1 MNRFITSKQHYK
13 MYKKGRF
20 WVFAGITVATF
31 TLNPLI
37 SRADTETTTAATA
50 ATTTAGA
57 SSSSNSQVL
66 RTTTTSTTGATT
78 QSSATAINAAT
89 TNTSAQKKQAVS
101 GTTTDSK
108 AEQPVTAVGENE
120 NATSNLSTSDSA
132 SASSQAKTGS
142 GDSLDQTSNSSV
154 SVASSSQKVTTQNSD
169 YQNDQG
175 TGSESGIQSNV
186 TDTVVADESLQT
198 NRSSVASPS
207 TSTMASIGDSDS
219 KDSNET
225 EKVVDSETSPIAV
238 TATTNTITTT
248 NDKVQLN
255 RALLARAATPAIVQS
270 GTLGT
275 SQWTMNSDG
284 VVTIGAGDWSN
295 VDDVLALFY
304 TLGSTVTGVVI
315 DGKVNAGEDLS
326 YLFFKSPNLA
336 TITGFQNI
344 DTSKVTDFSYMFC
357 GTSVADFSSIS
368 HWDVS
373 DSENFDSMFASN
385 SKVQSIDLSHWE
397 LSQTQ
402 SIKMRRMFAADTAL
416 ISMDLSAWNMSMVT
430 NINGMFAGNDLNTM
444 ALKSVDLHGWNLKNV
459 TDMGTMFN
467 FDNSLTSV
475 NMSGWQTS
483 SNLSSVDSMFRGTSS
498 LASLDLSSID
508 LQGVIRK
515 YMLLSQNKLYDPIPS
530 SLSTLTLG
538 TMSVLTDTGLPDIPT
553 GTGYTGKWVNQ
564 ADTTQTY
571 TSSELM
577 ALYNGVDNPADT
589 ITWVWETSPSYADF
603 TSKNVTGLIAG
614 PKTTWRVADSVATL
628 KDVNGTDIYATAD
641 TVVKVISVN
650 GDTAV
655 TTVDTQTAGTYQV
668 DLQYTDAYGKV
679 WQQTS
684 TVAVAVNQGKLVG
697 KPLAIKMGA
706 KPTYTINDLIDT
718 DNSRNAAGDKLSA
731 DELATATVTGLDTSK
746 AGAQTVTLAYTDDA
760 TGMVHTTTTTVTMVA
775 TKADLT
781 MRNSTIIKGPKN
793 SSWDYRQYV
802 TSVTDF
808 DGNPVSLDGLNIV
821 VDQQPD
827 LTQIGSQTV
836 TLTYTDALGNVI
848 SVPTQVTVVAS
859 RAQVTTKAPL
869 TIWPS
874 EVAQLKVAD
883 LVTITAANG
892 NPVDTSTDLTDVTM
906 SSIDT
911 SKGGAQTVTITYTD
925 EAGNLVTAYAKVTVD
940 QSDLKT
946 KLTNPIA
953 GPKAQW
959 DYLAGLEWVK
969 DANGKLL
976 DNLATAD
983 IKVVTEPD
991 LSVAMVGHDQT
1002 VTLSYTDELGKEHLV
1017 TAVVNTV
1024 ASKAKIT
1031 AVSDQIII
1039 PDEAKKLTAT
1049 DLVSEL
1055 IDAAG
1060 NKATNFDDVTM
1071 SGFDAKAIGPQT
1083 VTLTYSDAYGNQT
1096 TDSTTVTVDFATIT
1110 GQATHPIAGPTA
1122 TWDYRDSVTQVIDA
1136 NGKIIDV
1143 GDADITATT
1152 PDLTPAKV
1160 GKPQTVTLTYTD
1172 SLGKVH
1178 TTDVI
1183 VTTTL
1188 SKAKITAVADQIII
1202 PDEAKKLTAT
1212 DLVSELIDAAGN
1224 KITNFD
1230 GVTMSGFDAKA
1241 IGPQTVTLTYSDAYG
1256 NQTTDST
1263 TVTVDSATLTLQN
1276 HTQVAGP
1283 KATWN
1288 YADNIKAI
1296 TDSKGQSLTLSDAKI
1311 TVVQRPD
1318 LSVAGTYKI
1327 VLEYTDDLGQAHT
1340 ETADVE
1346 VTASKAAITAVSKQ
1360 VILAEKATM
1369 VTASSLVSTLYD
1381 ADGVQIYNFD
1391 DVTMSGFNAKAI
1403 GPQTVTL
1410 AYTDAYGNQ
1419 TTVST
1424 TVTVDFATLTL
1435 QNHTQVAGS
1444 KATWNYAD
1452 NIKAVTDS
1460 KGQSLTLSNAK
1471 ITVVQHPDLSVAGTY
1486 PIVIEYTDDLGQVH
1500 TKTANVEATA
1510 SKASITAVSKQV
1522 ILAENANMVTASSL
1536 VSALYDV
1543 DGVQIHNFDD
1553 VTMSGFDPQAIG
1565 PQTVTLTYTDAYGN
1579 QTTAQTTVTV
1589 DLATI
1594 TGQATHPIAGPTATW
1609 DYRDSVTQVIDTNGK
1624 TIDVDTA
1631 DITATTPDLTP
1642 AKTGKPQTV
1651 TLTYTDSLGKV
1662 HTTDVIVTTTLSK
1675 AKITAVA
1682 DQIIWPDQAKQ
1693 LTATDL
1699 VDRLYDAEGHL
1710 ITNHDNVK
1718 MSALDSKLAGQQR
1731 LTLTYTDAAGN
1742 QSVAYANVTVDQAKL
1757 VTKPSTVIAGPT
1769 ATWSYEAGISQLTN
1783 AAGQLI
1789 TVQPGTIKV
1798 LNRPDLNVDSVGQ
1811 QQLITLIYTDELGK
1825 SQSVTAMVTAEASQA
1840 TLTAKAAVI
1849 VQPDA
1854 AAKLT
1859 ANDLV
1864 TSLTDASG
1872 QQVTDYQIVRMSKL
1886 DATWPG
1892 VQPVSLTYTDAAGNE
1907 VSTVVKVTVD
1917 QAKIDSQN
1925 RTQIW
1930 GPSMTWDYRQQL
1942 ATVTDSQGHQFNP
1955 DQAKITVITGPQLT
1969 AKMIDKPQT
1978 VTLMYTDDLQQTHT
1992 VSATLTLTA
2001 SQAALVPRPAQ
2012 IVWAKDAGLLTPAN
2026 FLQTIT
2032 GADGTQVSSLTNVK
2046 MSAVDASQPGA
2057 QTVTLTYIDDYGN
2070 EVTTTAQ
2077 VTVDQAALTTQT
2089 ARPVAGPTAKWD
2101 YQTNFKT
2108 VTNAAG
2114 EVINVGDANLKVLT
2128 GPDLSTAMVGRPQV
2142 VTFSYTDELGLTQTT
2157 TAEVTTVAS
2166 RAHMTTSADQVIWP
2180 AVVGKLT
2187 VADLVTGLTDAW
2199 GQTSQNYQSVT
2210 MTTINAQQA
2219 GKQQVT
2225 LTYTDEVGNVKTATT
2240 TVTVDQAALTTQPQ
2254 TVIAGPTAKWD
2265 YHQGIGTITDGMGQP
2280 IAVNN
2285 AAITVVAMPD
2295 LTVAHIGQPQ
2305 TVQLVYTD
2313 SLGQQQTALV
2323 QVTTV
2328 ATQAKIST
2336 RPVTVIA
2343 GPKTTWSLNDSVD
2356 WSTSLAAD
2364 GTLLTAAQ
2372 RQRVTVDGTLNLR
2385 RAGNYPLTLS
2395 YMDRAGNLITVTTS
2409 IDVLASQAQLQVR
2422 DSQLTV
2428 GNTWAAQD
2436 NFERATDAQG
2446 QALTLADIAVDG
2458 TVNTQRAG
2466 QYTLTYHY
2474 TDVAG
2479 NQLTKTAVVTVV
2491 LPDDDHIN
2499 TTDPDNNDH
2508 GGTTVPDNNDHGETS
2523 NPDGNDHAGIADPS
2537 ETPKPSERP
2546 NDSDGHTVDWGV
2558 DDRITTKQQPAAATR
2573 AQTKV
2578 KTTAEPALPAN
2589 NEHTSAAKAAATPVT
2604 RVTDTTADILPQ
2616 TGERDRSAQQG
2627 AVVLGLT
2634 GLLGLMGLGRR
2645 RHTHED

>member
-255 RALLARAATPAIVQS
+255 RALLARAATPAIVVS
-270 GTLGT
+270 TGTLGT
-275 SQWTMNSDG
+275 SAWQYTDDG
-284 VVTIGAGDWSN
+284 VLTIHAGDWTG
-295 VDDVLALFY
+295 VGDVSDVPGDF
-304 TLGSTVTGVVI
+304 GSELTKVVI
-315 DGKVNAGEDLS
+315 DGPINAGTDTS
-326 YLFFKSPNLA
+326 YMFRYNPNLA
-336 TITGFQNI
+336 SIDGLENL
-344 DTSKVTDFSYMFC
+344 DTSKVTDFSMMFM
-357 GTSVADFSSIS
+357 GTKIADFSGLA
-368 HWDVS
+368 HWNVS
-373 DSENFDSMFASN
+373 SGTSFDSMFASD
-385 SKVQSIDLSHWE
+385 SRVQSYDLSQWQLNTVQPVSLKRMFSFNTALTSIDLS
-397 LSQTQ
+397 T
-402 SIKMRRMFAADTAL
+402 
-416 ISMDLSAWNMSMVT
+416 WNVRMVT
-430 NINGMFAGNDLNTM
+430 DIDGLFNGD
-444 ALKSVDLHGWNLKNV
+444 KSLTTADLHGWNLLNV
-459 TDMGTMFN
+459 TALSSMFLN
-467 FDNSLTSV
+467 DTNLTDLDIT
-475 NMSGWQTS
+475 GWQTGS
-483 SNLSSVDSMFRGTSS
+483 TLTSTKFMFEGTPG
-498 LASLDLSSID
+498 LKAINIASLDMSNFAAVTEADMNKEPADHDMFLNQDSSGNP
-508 LQGVIRK
+508 LPMNLNALTVGSKTYLVG
-515 YMLLSQNKLYDPIPS
+515 S
-530 SLSTLTLG
+530 S
-538 TMSVLTDTGLPDIPT
+538 LPDIPT

-564 ADTTQTY
+564 ADATQTY

-859 RAQVTTKAPL
+859 QAQVTTKAPL

-892 NPVDTSTDLTDVTM
+892 NPVDTSTNLTDVTM

-953 GPKAQW
+953 GPKAKW

-1188 SKAKITAVADQIII
+1188 SKAKITAVADQII
-1202 PDEAKKLTAT
+1202 
-1212 DLVSELIDAAGN
+1212 
-1224 KITNFD
+1224 
-1230 GVTMSGFDAKA
+1230 
-1241 IGPQTVTLTYSDAYG
+1241 
-1256 NQTTDST
+1256 
-1263 TVTVDSATLTLQN
+1263 
-1276 HTQVAGP
+1276 
-1283 KATWN
+1283 
-1288 YADNIKAI
+1288 
-1296 TDSKGQSLTLSDAKI
+1296 
-1311 TVVQRPD
+1311 
-1318 LSVAGTYKI
+1318 
-1327 VLEYTDDLGQAHT
+1327 
-1340 ETADVE
+1340 
-1346 VTASKAAITAVSKQ
+1346 
-1360 VILAEKATM
+1360 
-1369 VTASSLVSTLYD
+1369 
-1381 ADGVQIYNFD
+1381 
-1391 DVTMSGFNAKAI
+1391 
-1403 GPQTVTL
+1403 
-1410 AYTDAYGNQ
+1410 
-1419 TTVST
+1419 
-1424 TVTVDFATLTL
+1424 
-1435 QNHTQVAGS
+1435 
-1444 KATWNYAD
+1444 
-1452 NIKAVTDS
+1452 
-1460 KGQSLTLSNAK
+1460 
-1471 ITVVQHPDLSVAGTY
+1471 
-1486 PIVIEYTDDLGQVH
+1486 
-1500 TKTANVEATA
+1500 
-1510 SKASITAVSKQV
+1510 
-1522 ILAENANMVTASSL
+1522 
-1536 VSALYDV
+1536 
-1543 DGVQIHNFDD
+1543 
-1553 VTMSGFDPQAIG
+1553 
-1565 PQTVTLTYTDAYGN
+1565 
-1579 QTTAQTTVTV
+1579 
-1589 DLATI
+1589 
-1594 TGQATHPIAGPTATW
+1594 
-1609 DYRDSVTQVIDTNGK
+1609 
-1624 TIDVDTA
+1624 
-1631 DITATTPDLTP
+1631 
-1642 AKTGKPQTV
+1642 
-1651 TLTYTDSLGKV
+1651 
-1662 HTTDVIVTTTLSK
+1662 
-1675 AKITAVA
+1675 
-1682 DQIIWPDQAKQ
+1682 WPDQAKQ

-1718 MSALDSKLAGQQR
+1718 MSVLDSKLAGQQR
-1731 LTLTYTDAAGN
+1731 LTLTYTDVAGN

-2057 QTVTLTYIDDYGN
+2057 QTVTLTYTDDYGN

-2089 ARPVAGPTAKWD
+2089 ARPVAGPTAHWD

-2422 DSQLTV
+2422 DSKLTV

-2446 QALTLADIAVDG
+2446 QVLTLADIAVDG

-2558 DDRITTKQQPAAATR
+2558 DDRITTKQQPATATR

-2604 RVTDTTADILPQ
+2604 RVTDTTADTLPQ

>member
-37 SRADTETTTAATA
+37 SRADTETTTTA
-50 ATTTAGA
+50 ATTTAEA

-66 RTTTTSTTGATT
+66 RTTTTSTIGATT
-78 QSSATAINAAT
+78 QSSAAATNAAT

-101 GTTTDSK
+101 GITTDSK
-108 AEQPVTAVGENE
+108 TDQPVTAVGENE

-142 GDSLDQTSNSSV
+142 GDSLDQTANSSV

-207 TSTMASIGDSDS
+207 TSTMASIGDPDS

-255 RALLARAATPAIVQS
+255 RALLARAATPATVVS
-270 GTLGT
+270 TGTMGT
-275 SQWTMNSDG
+275 SAWQYTDDG
-284 VVTIGAGDWSN
+284 VLTIHAGDWTG
-295 VDDVLALFY
+295 VGDVSDVPGDF
-304 TLGSTVTGVVI
+304 GSELTKVVI
-315 DGKVNAGEDLS
+315 DGPINAGTDTS
-326 YLFFKSPNLA
+326 YMFRYNPNLA
-336 TITGFQNI
+336 SIDGLENL
-344 DTSKVTDFSYMFC
+344 DTSKVTDFSMMFL
-357 GTSVADFSSIS
+357 GTKIADFSGLA
-368 HWDVS
+368 HWNVS
-373 DSENFDSMFASN
+373 SGTSFDYMFASD
-385 SKVQSIDLSHWE
+385 SRVQSYDLSQWQLNTAQPVSLKRMFSFNTALTSIDLS
-397 LSQTQ
+397 T
-402 SIKMRRMFAADTAL
+402 
-416 ISMDLSAWNMSMVT
+416 WNVRMVT
-430 NINGMFAGNDLNTM
+430 DIDGLFNGD
-444 ALKSVDLHGWNLKNV
+444 KSLTTADLHGWNLLNV
-459 TDMGTMFN
+459 TALSSMFLN
-467 FDNSLTSV
+467 DTNLTDLDIT
-475 NMSGWQTS
+475 GWQTGS
-483 SNLSSVDSMFRGTSS
+483 TLTSTKFMFEGTPG
-498 LASLDLSSID
+498 LKAINIASLDMSNFAAVTEADLYKEPADHDMFFNQDSSGNP
-508 LQGVIRK
+508 LPMNLNALTVGSKTYLVG
-515 YMLLSQNKLYDPIPS
+515 S
-530 SLSTLTLG
+530 S
-538 TMSVLTDTGLPDIPT
+538 LPDIPT

-564 ADTTQTY
+564 ADATQTY

-628 KDVNGTDIYATAD
+628 KDVNGTDIYVTAD

-859 RAQVTTKAPL
+859 QAQVTAKAPL

-883 LVTITAANG
+883 LVTITDANG

-906 SSIDT
+906 SSLDT

-925 EAGNLVTAYAKVTVD
+925 EVGNLVTAYAKVTVD

-953 GPKAQW
+953 GPKAKW

-1002 VTLSYTDELGKEHLV
+1002 VTLSYTDELGKEHLG

-1031 AVSDQIII
+1031 AVGDQIII

-1096 TDSTTVTVDFATIT
+1096 TDSTTVTVDFGTIT
-1110 GQATHPIAGPTA
+1110 GQATYPIAGPTT

-1136 NGKIIDV
+1136 NGKTIDV
-1143 GDADITATT
+1143 GDANITATT

-1160 GKPQTVTLTYTD
+1160 GKPQTITLTYTD

-1202 PDEAKKLTAT
+1202 PDDAKKLTAT

-1224 KITNFD
+1224 KATNFD
-1230 GVTMSGFDAKA
+1230 EVTMSGFDAKA
-1241 IGPQTVTLTYSDAYG
+1241 TGPQTVTLTYTDAYG
-1256 NQTTDST
+1256 NQTTAQT
-1263 TVTVDSATLTLQN
+1263 TVTVNFATLTLQN

-1318 LSVAGTYKI
+1318 LSVAGAYKI

-1340 ETADVE
+1340 ETANVE
-1346 VTASKAAITAVSKQ
+1346 ATASKAAITAVSKQ
-1360 VILAEKATM
+1360 VILAEKANM
-1369 VTASSLVSTLYD
+1369 VTASSLVATLYN
-1381 ADGVQIYNFD
+1381 ADGVQIHNYD
-1391 DVTMSGFNAKAI
+1391 DVTMSGFDAKAI

-1410 AYTDAYGNQ
+1410 TYTDVYGNQ
-1419 TTVST
+1419 TTDST
-1424 TVTVDFATLTL
+1424 TVTVDFAMLTL
-1435 QNHTQVAGS
+1435 QNHTQVAGP

-1460 KGQSLTLSNAK
+1460 KGQSLTLGNAK
-1471 ITVVQHPDLSVAGTY
+1471 ITVVQRPDLSVAGTY
-1486 PIVIEYTDDLGQVH
+1486 PIVIEYTDDLGQAH
-1500 TKTANVEATA
+1500 TETANVEATA
-1510 SKASITAVSKQV
+1510 SKAAITAVSKQV
-1522 ILAENANMVTASSL
+1522 ISAEKANMVTASSL
-1536 VSALYDV
+1536 VATLYDA
-1543 DGVQIHNFDD
+1543 DGLRTYNFDD
-1553 VTMSGFDPQAIG
+1553 VTMSGFDAKAIG

-1579 QTTAQTTVTV
+1579 QTTDSTTVTV
-1589 DLATI
+1589 DFATI

-1609 DYRDSVTQVIDTNGK
+1609 DYRDSVIQVIDANGK
-1624 TIDVDTA
+1624 TIDVNTA

-1642 AKTGKPQTV
+1642 AKAGKPQTV

-1662 HTTDVIVTTTLSK
+1662 HTTAVIVTTTLSK
-1675 AKITAVA
+1675 AKITAVV
-1682 DQIIWPDQAKQ
+1682 DQVIWPDQAKQ

-1710 ITNHDNVK
+1710 ITNYDNVK
-1718 MSALDSKLAGQQR
+1718 MSLLDSKLAGQQR

-1769 ATWSYEAGISQLTN
+1769 ATWRYEAGISQLTN

-1798 LNRPDLNVDSVGQ
+1798 LNRPDLSVDSVGQ

-1825 SQSVTAMVTAEASQA
+1825 SQSATAMVTAVASQA
-1840 TLTAKAAVI
+1840 TLTAKKAVI

-1864 TSLTDASG
+1864 TRLTDASG
-1872 QQVTDYQIVRMSKL
+1872 QAVTDYQIVQMSKL
-1886 DATWPG
+1886 DATRPG

-1907 VSTVVKVTVD
+1907 VSAVVKVTVD
-1917 QAKIDSQN
+1917 QAKIESQN

-1942 ATVTDSQGHQFNP
+1942 ATVTDSHGHQLNP

-2012 IVWAKDAGLLTPAN
+2012 IVWAKDAGQLTPAN

-2046 MSAVDASQPGA
+2046 MSAVNASQSGV
-2057 QTVTLTYIDDYGN
+2057 QTVTLTYTDDYGN
-2070 EVTTTAQ
+2070 EVTTNAQ

-2089 ARPVAGPTAKWD
+2089 ARPVAGPTAQWD
-2101 YQTNFKT
+2101 YRANFKT

-2114 EVINVGDANLKVLT
+2114 EVLNVSDANIKVLT

-2142 VTFSYTDELGLTQTT
+2142 VTFSYTDELGLTQT
-2157 TAEVTTVAS
+2157 ASAKVTTVAS
-2166 RAHMTTSADQVIWP
+2166 QAHMTTRADQVIWP
-2180 AVVGKLT
+2180 ATVGKLT
-2187 VADLVTGLTDAW
+2187 VADLITGLTDAW
-2199 GQTSQNYQSVT
+2199 GQTSQNYQNVT
-2210 MTTINAQQA
+2210 MTAINAQQA

-2225 LTYTDEVGNVKTATT
+2225 LTYTDAVGNVKTATT

-2295 LTVAHIGQPQ
+2295 LTVAHVGQPQ

-2364 GTLLTAAQ
+2364 GTSLTAAQ
-2372 RQRVTVDGTLNLR
+2372 RQRVTVDGHLNLQQ
-2385 RAGNYPLTLS
+2385 AGNYPLTLS
-2395 YMDRAGNLITVTTS
+2395 YMDRAGNLITVMTS
-2409 IDVLASQAQLQVR
+2409 INVLASQAQLQVR

-2428 GNTWAAQD
+2428 GNTWTAQD

-2446 QALTLADIAVDG
+2446 QVLTLADIAVDG
-2458 TVNTQRAG
+2458 TVDTQRAG
-2466 QYTLTYHY
+2466 QYTLTYRY

-2499 TTDPDNNDH
+2499 TTDP
-2508 GGTTVPDNNDHGETS
+2508 GNNDHGETPS
-2523 NPDGNDHAGIADPS
+2523 PDGNDHAGNTDPN

-2546 NDSDGHTVDWGV
+2546 NDSDGQTVDLGV
-2558 DDRITTKQQPAAATR
+2558 GDQLTTKQQPAAATQP
-2573 AQTKV
+2573 QTKV
-2578 KTTAEPALPAN
+2578 KTGTQSAAPALPAQ
-2589 NEHTSAAKAAATPVT
+2589 NERTSAAKAAATPVT
-2604 RVTDTTADILPQ
+2604 RVTDTVADTLPQ
-2616 TGERDRSAQQG
+2616 TDERSQSAQQG
-2627 AVVLGLT
+2627 AV
-2634 GLLGLMGLGRR
+2634 LLGLSGLFGLIGLGRR
-2645 RHTHED
+2645 RHRHED